1 MYAAGR
7 TRYDA
12 IEFEQDGSKRREAVE
27 LVERCSREPHRRTPS
42 PFPPRHRRRRQRH
55 AATATIRPVRVHP
68 LAQIGRFRSSVG
80 TGCSRGT
87 HRVLAR
93 YSQGN
98 RAVLTRYSRGTHRL
112 LAQYSIGYS
121 RGTHGRSRRYSRGTQ
136 IDAPEA
142 CRRGRVGSDKVR
154 RWERE
159 VPRVASG
166 R

>member
-1 MYAAGR
+1 LNGAAESR
-7 TRYDA
+7 TA
-12 IEFEQDGSKRREAVE
+12 A
-27 LVERCSREPHRRTPS
+27 PHR
-42 PFPPRHRRRRQRH
+42 PFHRGI
-55 AATATIRPVRVHP
+55 AAAASVTLPQQPERPVRVHP
-68 LAQIGRFRSSVG
+68 SAQIGRFRSSVG

-112 LAQYSIGYS
+112 LARYSIGYS
-121 RGTHGRSRRYSRGTQ
+121 GGTHGRSQRYSRGTQ

-159 VPRVASG
+159 VPWVASG